1 MKTLPLRKNVVALT
15 TLAMIAA
22 LGAVVRLVVRIPVIP
37 EWLELTPGFMFS
49 ELGGIIGG
57 VPGGILVGAVVG
69 MGGAF
74 AGVEVP
80 ILPMIGN
87 ICLGIGTGYAIHVT
101 SDRDDWKY
109 WAMVVVGGAI
119 IGGFIPTMTILASA
133 TDAFELSVIY
143 AMIDAAQAALWAV
156 AALILE
162 KSVIR
167 PIIGSYLY
175 PNLETETTELQ
186 DSEVS

>member
-1 MKTLPLRKNVVALT
+1 
-15 TLAMIAA
+15 
-22 LGAVVRLVVRIPVIP
+22 
-37 EWLELTPGFMFS
+37 
-49 ELGGIIGG
+49 
-57 VPGGILVGAVVG
+57 
-69 MGGAF
+69 
-74 AGVEVP
+74 
-80 ILPMIGN
+80 
-87 ICLGIGTGYAIHVT
+87 
-101 SDRDDWKY
+101 
-109 WAMVVVGGAI
+109 
-119 IGGFIPTMTILASA
+119 ASA